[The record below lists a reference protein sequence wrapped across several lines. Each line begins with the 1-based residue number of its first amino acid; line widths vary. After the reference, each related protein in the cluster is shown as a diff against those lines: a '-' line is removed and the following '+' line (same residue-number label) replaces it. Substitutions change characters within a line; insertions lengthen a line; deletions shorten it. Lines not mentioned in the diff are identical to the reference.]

1 MRIHPRNT
9 LLPLLLAILILLTS
23 CGVQAIS
30 LNLIPMQPMEEN
42 MPTVNIIDPCSE
54 VRGVWIASVFN
65 IDYPSAAGLD
75 AAALQ
80 AEIDEIIDTCV
91 ENGLN
96 TIFFQVRPTCDALYK
111 SEIFPVSAFL
121 STDGTLPFDPLEYI
135 VSEAHKNNIFVHAW
149 VNPLR
154 VTMNSTDVTTLPEN
168 SPARQNPEWTV
179 PYVDGK
185 LYLNAGIPAVRD
197 LVADGVREIVAGYD
211 VDGIVFD
218 DYFYP
223 YPANDT
229 NGKPAAFDDAAAYAA
244 YGGDFA
250 DKDTWHRDNINKL
263 IAQVYDTVHSTD
275 PDCLFGVSP
284 FGIWQNDDGKNGG
297 SATNG
302 LEGYK
307 SLYCDALAWV
317 EAGTV
322 DYLSPQLYWQFTTT
336 ASPYDVL
343 VRWWN
348 TVLEN
353 TGVDLYVSHAVYRYE
368 DGNWADPQGEM
379 TEQVSFARSE
389 LSYKGSV
396 FYGYDEIHR
405 NINGASDELKKLYD
419 SEIIY
424 SDVVSNGRSVQ
435 VSTPANGS
443 VMADAT
449 TYVIGMSDPS
459 MPLYMNGKKIGRTK
473 SGFFSLMVTLAT
485 GENTF
490 TFTQGEE
497 STTYTLYYKTA
508 PAGDST
514 PQKENVPVVGSVQ
527 ISSYTP
533 AHDVLTD
540 AGTLEVSCV
549 APHGSKV
556 TATLNGVTIPL
567 EMKAAPSRTWDENGY
582 VAVTYS
588 GTFQLPKASAGQ
600 LYNAGNVV
608 YSVSHKDGD
617 ASVTGAKIRTKGEGA
632 KTAVRVT
639 ERYAELKISETSS
652 YYNDYTVQSPGMTDY
667 IVAQKNG
674 FYELRMGGFIAE
686 KWVEEIYSA
695 SLSGKAPVT
704 KAVISD
710 RGDHTELRMTTGG
723 DNLPYYGRME
733 NGKFLVTLYN
743 ADAAN
748 SVTAFMQENPL
759 FSGCS
764 ITRIPA
770 ENQVQYELTLKDEM
784 NFYGFDLYYEQG
796 DIVLTFR
803 NPVSLDLTQ
812 DKPLEGVHILL
823 DAGHGGT
830 DRGAAGAQTTENDVL
845 HEEDLNL
852 LITLETEKL
861 LKELGADVEL
871 TRREDVTLDL
881 YTRMDILKEKEP
893 DLCIS
898 IHQNSM
904 GYTSDIT
911 RIRGVLPLYW
921 ANSGKLL
928 AETVG
933 AGVADQTGRYLR
945 STTQQMLALCRN
957 PKFPQAL
964 IEIGFI
970 TCVEEYEQMV
980 SAQGISLA
988 AEGIRDGVLEYFRRQ
1003 AAYAN

>member
-1 MRIHPRNT
+1 MRIRPRNT

-30 LNLIPMQPMEEN
+30 LNLIPMQPTEEN
-42 MPTVNIIDPCSE
+42 MSTTNIIDPSSE
-54 VRGVWIASVFN
+54 VRGVWIASVYN

-80 AEIDEIIDTCV
+80 TEIDEIISTCL

-111 SEIFPVSAFL
+111 SELFPVSAFL
-121 STDGTLPFDPLEYI
+121 SADGTLPFDPLEYI

-154 VTMNSTDVTTLPEN
+154 VTMNSTDVNTLPEN

-185 LYLNAGIPAVRD
+185 LYLNAGLPEVRN

-211 VDGIVFD
+211 VDGVVFD

-223 YPANDT
+223 YPANGAD
-229 NGKPAAFDDAAAYAA
+229 GKPADFDDAAAYAA
-244 YGGDFA
+244 YGAGFE
-250 DKDTWHRDNINKL
+250 DKDAWRRDNINKL
-263 IAQVYDTVHSTD
+263 IAQVYDAVHTTD

-307 SLYCDALAWV
+307 ALHCDALAWV

-336 ASPYDVL
+336 SAPYDVL

-353 TGVDLYVSHAVYRYE
+353 TGVDLYVSHAIYRYE
-368 DGNWADPQGEM
+368 DGNWAEPQGEM
-379 TEQVSFARSE
+379 TEQLTFARSE

-396 FYGYDEIHR
+396 FYGYDEIHK
-405 NINGASDELKKLYD
+405 NTNGAADELKKLYAN
-419 SEIIY
+419 EIIY
-424 SDVVSNGRSVQ
+424 SEVVSNGRSVQ
-435 VSTPANGS
+435 VSTPANG
-443 VMADAT
+443 AT
-449 TYVIGMSDPS
+449 MSEASTYVIGMSDPS
-459 MPLYMNGKKIGRTK
+459 LPLYLDGKKIGRTK
-473 SGFFSLMVTLAT
+473 SGFFSLMVNLSY
-485 GENTF
+485 GENIF

-497 STTYTLYYKTA
+497 SYTYTLYYKTGG
-508 PAGDST
+508 GDTGSS
-514 PQKENVPVVGSVQ
+514 QEKVPVVGSVQ
-527 ISSYTP
+527 ISSFTP

-540 AGTLEVSCV
+540 AGTLDVSCV
-549 APHGSKV
+549 APYGSKV
-556 TATLNGVTIPL
+556 TATLDGTTISL
-567 EMKAAPSRTWDENGY
+567 TMSEKPSRTWDENGY

-588 GTFQLPKASAGQ
+588 GTFQLPRASAGQ

-608 YSVSHKDGD
+608 YSVSHTDGS
-617 ASVTGAKIRTKGEGA
+617 ASVTGAKIRTKGTGA
-632 KTAVRVT
+632 KLAVKIKQ
-639 ERYAELKISETSS
+639 RYAELKFTETSS

-667 IVAQKNG
+667 VKAQKNG

-686 KWVEEIYSA
+686 EWVEEIYSA
-695 SLSGKAPVT
+695 ELADKAAIT
-704 KAVISD
+704 KAVVSD
-710 RGDHTELRMTTGG
+710 RGDHTELRLTTGG
-723 DNLPYYGRME
+723 SNLPYYGRVE

-748 SVTAFMQENPL
+748 SVTAGVKDNPL
-759 FSGCS
+759 FSAS
-764 ITRIPA
+764 NITRTP
-770 ENQVQYELTLKDEM
+770 EQNRVRYELTLKDEV
-784 NFYGFDLYYEQG
+784 NFYGFDLYYENG
-796 DIVLTFR
+796 DIVITFR
-803 NPVSLDLTQ
+803 NPVALDLTK
-812 DKPLEGVHILL
+812 DKPLEGIHIIL

-830 DRGAAGAQTTENDVL
+830 DRGAAGAQTAENEVL

-881 YTRMDILKEKEP
+881 YARMDILKEKEP

-921 ANSGKLL
+921 ANSGRLL
-928 AETVG
+928 ADTVG
-933 AGVADQTGRYLR
+933 AGVAASTGRYLR
-945 STTQQMLALCRN
+945 DTYQQMLAMCRN
-957 PKFPQAL
+957 PKFPQTL
-964 IEIGFI
+964 IEVGFI

-980 SAQGISLA
+980 SGQGITLA